1 MTTPDPFDDPRYWQE
16 VWHSRG
22 MTNKARHALLHAI
35 TAADLSEP
43 LLCFDSTQDSD
54 TIRDWMQQTE
64 LKVVGVRH
72 NGFLSGFVTRT
83 QLGTTW
89 LGDDM
94 IRFEDDFA
102 VADTASPAVVI
113 QKLSV
118 LPWLFVR
125 INGQVSGIITKTDL
139 EKPESKLWL
148 HGVLTLFKTD
158 LKVNLLRAYSGT
170 SWFECLSANR
180 KQWLHQEMTRHLELN
195 ERTTMLDCLSLKD
208 LLTITNKS
216 AETRQM
222 SGWKNLKSARRI
234 SVHLIH
240 LEAALDQNQ
249 PITQSNWDG
258 LLTAASISSV
268 D

>member
-170 SWFECLSANR
+170 SWFECLSANNLATVTHAGAGASEAR
-180 KQWLHQEMTRHLELN
+180 IRRRDRERLRVVRDGGRPDSRGLGAPGRVLGQGRVPEL
-195 ERTTMLDCLSLKD
+195 R
-208 LLTITNKS
+208 
-216 AETRQM
+216 RQH
-222 SGWKNLKSARRI
+222 R
-234 SVHLIH
+234 
-240 LEAALDQNQ
+240 
-249 PITQSNWDG
+249 
-258 LLTAASISSV
+258 
-268 D
+268 